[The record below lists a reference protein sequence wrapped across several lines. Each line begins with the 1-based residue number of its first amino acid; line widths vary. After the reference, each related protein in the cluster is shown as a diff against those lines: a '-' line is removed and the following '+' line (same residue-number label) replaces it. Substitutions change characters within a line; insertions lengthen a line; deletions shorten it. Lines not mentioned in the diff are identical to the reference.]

1 MPRLIYPHNM
11 TDADMLALDRIGLH
25 RYAPIID
32 HCNTFVVTEDEIGDD
47 ALYDRYT
54 DQPYEPGTVVFS
66 LDLDGAEPYGDA
78 EAFRNYN
85 STYVEDWAP
94 YDCSNCCDE
103 GCREC
108 RDEDTYDPYGESTTD
123 DPMASTSRLHVKA
136 LKSRPARKTSVEI
149 EVGMGGNYLAEA
161 FHSAGLSDY
170 DYMGGYHDMDDSSFV
185 RVEED
190 SSVAA
195 EVIFSKM
202 RLDNLTDAQ
211 RFERGIGIIRQAIN
225 DDRCKLD
232 MRCGLH
238 IHINLGHEADG
249 GKALSMDGVASLYHL
264 WNYLE
269 DTIFRLG
276 SANWKGHRSEF
287 GNDYAPATRKGLPT
301 NREIGQ
307 AMQHGRGSLNLSNYL
322 LSRGNCRCG
331 AFDFGSWQDCT
342 CNLGRS
348 TVEFRVFNTSA
359 NSRKIR
365 AYVALCQALV
375 AAAEVK
381 RYGPDEYPVLSWEDG
396 GDVDVSASKERLEFI
411 LNELPLTNDERQD
424 ILYCAEKSSLSVVLD
439 QEYLRVLWN
448 NND

>member
-1 MPRLIYPHNM
+1 MPRLLC
-11 TDADMLALDRIGLH
+11 ADTLTVEDLQIIRAAGLI
-25 RYAPIID
+25 RYSPIID
-32 HCNTFVVTEDEIGDD
+32 FGHTFIVTEDDIDD
-47 ALYDRYT
+47 LEFESY
-54 DQPYEPGTVVFS
+54 PPGTLVFS
-66 LDLDGAEPYGDA
+66 LDCDGSAPYGTA
-78 EAFRNYN
+78 EEFYSRNTVDPQYW
-85 STYVEDWAP
+85 SP
-94 YDCSNCCDE
+94 YECDNCGDE

-108 RDEDTYDPYGESTTD
+108 RDEDTYDPYGEETTD
-123 DPMASTSRLHVKA
+123 DPMTSTSRLHVKA
-136 LKSRPARKTSVEI
+136 LKNRPARKTSVEI

-195 EVIFSKM
+195 EVIFSRM
-202 RLDNLTDAQ
+202 RLDDLTNALD
-211 RFERGIGIIRQAIN
+211 FERGIGIIRQAIN
-225 DDRCKLD
+225 EGRSKLD

-238 IHINLGHEADG
+238 IHVNLGHEGDG
-249 GKALSMDGVASLYHL
+249 TKALSMDGVASLYHL

-276 SANWKGHRSEF
+276 AANWRGHRSEF
-287 GNDYAPATRKGLPT
+287 GNDYAPAIRKGIQT

-307 AMQHGRGSLNLSNYL
+307 NMLYSRGSLNLSNYL
-322 LSRGNCRCG
+322 NARGNCRCG

-342 CNLGRS
+342 CDLGRS

-365 AYVALCQALV
+365 AYVSLCQALV
-375 AAAEVK
+375 AAAEAK
-381 RYGPDEYPVLSWEDG
+381 RFGPDDFPVLSWENG